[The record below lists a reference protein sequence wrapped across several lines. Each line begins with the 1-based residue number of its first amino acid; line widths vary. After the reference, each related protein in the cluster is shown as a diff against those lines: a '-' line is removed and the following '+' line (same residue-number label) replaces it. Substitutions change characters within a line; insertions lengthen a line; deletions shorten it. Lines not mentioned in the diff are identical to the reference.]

1 MDVRSLRG
9 LRLYKGCERT
19 PMSAV
24 EHKPGEIVA
33 LGGVYWVIHHQHR
46 VRHRVCLDSGTL
58 FPLCRKC
65 SEKVRFEFAAEVP
78 HRESLEIIYQDIDFS
93 VRAAHSY

>member
-1 MDVRSLRG
+1 MDVRNLRR

-78 HRESLEIIYQDIDFS
+78 QRESLEIIYQDIDFS

>member
-1 MDVRSLRG
+1 
-9 LRLYKGCERT
+9 
-19 PMSAV
+19 MSAV

-33 LGGVYWVIHHQHR
+33 MGGVYWVIHHQHR
-46 VRHRVCLDSGTL
+46 VRHRVYLESGTL

-65 SEKVRFEFAAEVP
+65 SEKVRFEFAAETR
-78 HRESLEIIYQDIDFS
+78 HRDSLEIIYQDVDFS

>member
-1 MDVRSLRG
+1 
-9 LRLYKGCERT
+9 
-19 PMSAV
+19 MSVV

-33 LGGVYWVIHHQHR
+33 LGGVYWVNHHEHR
-46 VRHRVCLDSGTL
+46 VRHRVYLESGTL

-65 SEKVRFEFAAEVP
+65 SEKVRFEFAAETRR
-78 HRESLEIIYQDIDFS
+78 RESLEIIYQDIDFS